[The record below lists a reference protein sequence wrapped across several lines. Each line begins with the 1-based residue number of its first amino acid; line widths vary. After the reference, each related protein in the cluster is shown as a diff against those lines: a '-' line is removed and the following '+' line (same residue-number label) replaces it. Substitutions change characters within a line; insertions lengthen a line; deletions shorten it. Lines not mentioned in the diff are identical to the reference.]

1 MTDPVMPQNQDP
13 YPYRYSQ
20 SYQLPG
26 QQPELSQQP
35 YPEGGPEAPQGAP
48 AWRPG
53 AADRLRAL
61 AVGVLNLSGLGL
73 GYVVTR
79 RWVAAVVCWAATG
92 ALLLAVLP
100 ASPKAPPAWL
110 LIGYLGFLVVVAV
123 HGAVRALLRPLKWP
137 RQTWIAAA
145 MAVVLLVVP
154 VGGVVLFNN
163 ARANAIQTMLLG
175 RLKAADDIVAAAKG
189 EPFGTAQPTY
199 GTALVGYRDLLVNHR
214 DSRAGKLVP
223 DRLAAFYRTIA
234 AAYDGGQY
242 CDAIEPLTYLR
253 TVPQT
258 IATSE
263 LGSLATWP
271 DDRLATALLRCGTT
285 SFNVTDGATGTTYF
299 NELMATF
306 PTSPQAAQV
315 PVTASDAV
323 TTTVSGISGPDPCGV
338 TTKLRTLDTKVA
350 ALTSNDTGVEAA
362 LAKAHSAAD
371 NGVATGTF
379 ACGAAQ
385 YKSGDFISAQTTMQS
400 FATDYPNDPNAGLAA
415 KYVIAAQVAQKDADA
430 GKQPPTMA
438 SGGNV
443 TITVANDSPD
453 AVHILYTGS
462 ATGTFDI
469 AACAKCSV
477 YQTAQAAKLNACAS
491 LAITYPQ
498 ASITVPVGTV
508 YLLEANQ
515 RSVLNP
521 PKVITVPATAGES
534 HDYCAY
540 ETSLLG
546 TYVPPVTPI
555 TPPTVTG

>member
-189 EPFGTAQPTY
+189 NRSAPRSRPTAP
-199 GTALVGYRDLLVNHR
+199 R
-214 DSRAGKLVP
+214 
-223 DRLAAFYRTIA
+223 
-234 AAYDGGQY
+234 
-242 CDAIEPLTYLR
+242 
-253 TVPQT
+253 
-258 IATSE
+258 
-263 LGSLATWP
+263 W
-271 DDRLATALLRCGTT
+271 
-285 SFNVTDGATGTTYF
+285 
-299 NELMATF
+299 
-306 PTSPQAAQV
+306 
-315 PVTASDAV
+315 
-323 TTTVSGISGPDPCGV
+323 
-338 TTKLRTLDTKVA
+338 
-350 ALTSNDTGVEAA
+350 
-362 LAKAHSAAD
+362 
-371 NGVATGTF
+371 
-379 ACGAAQ
+379 
-385 YKSGDFISAQTTMQS
+385 
-400 FATDYPNDPNAGLAA
+400 
-415 KYVIAAQVAQKDADA
+415 
-430 GKQPPTMA
+430 
-438 SGGNV
+438 
-443 TITVANDSPD
+443 
-453 AVHILYTGS
+453 S
-462 ATGTFDI
+462 ATGICWST
-469 AACAKCSV
+469 
-477 YQTAQAAKLNACAS
+477 TAIPGPGSWCR
-491 LAITYPQ
+491 T
-498 ASITVPVGTV
+498 GWR
-508 YLLEANQ
+508 
-515 RSVLNP
+515 RSTGRSP
-521 PKVITVPATAGES
+521 
-534 HDYCAY
+534 
-540 ETSLLG
+540 
-546 TYVPPVTPI
+546 
-555 TPPTVTG
+555 PPTTAASTATPSSR